1 MSPSTTPPYSFLRA
15 YMATRG
21 AVLVTVP
28 TAAVYFA
35 VWNYGVAMLNRL
47 LSIAD

>member
-1 MSPSTTPPYSFLRA
+1 VTM
-15 YMATRG
+15 RG
-21 AVLVTVP
+21 AALVMAP

-35 VWNYGVAMLNRL
+35 IWSYGVAMLNRL